1 MIIYSRMSI
10 VSVCVCVFMNSF
22 IYLKPTHKQRNE
34 NEIEIENVF
43 RVGAR
48 QQQQLQRMEQDA
60 KQMHSFMQ
68 LL

>member
-1 MIIYSRMSI
+1 
-10 VSVCVCVFMNSF
+10 MNSF
-22 IYLKPTHKQRNE
+22 IYLKPTHKQRIE

-48 QQQQLQRMEQDA
+48 QQQQQQQKQLQRMEQDA

>member
-1 MIIYSRMSI
+1 MKY
-10 VSVCVCVFMNSF
+10 
-22 IYLKPTHKQRNE
+22 K
-34 NEIEIENVF
+34 IENVF

-48 QQQQLQRMEQDA
+48 QQQKQLQRMEQDA

>member
-1 MIIYSRMSI
+1 M
-10 VSVCVCVFMNSF
+10 CVFMNSF

-48 QQQQLQRMEQDA
+48 QQQQQQKQLQRMEQDA

>member
-1 MIIYSRMSI
+1 
-10 VSVCVCVFMNSF
+10 MNSF

-48 QQQQLQRMEQDA
+48 QQQQHQKQLQRMEQDA